1 MGEAK
6 RAPAPGPTL
15 VIVGGVA
22 AGMSAAAKA
31 RRCHEE
37 ARIVV
42 FEKGPA
48 VSYANCGLPYYLGG
62 VIRRREDLL
71 VTDPEFLWQ
80 RFRIEAKVGHEVVDI
95 DPAGRTVKVRDLAGG
110 RTFCQPYDKLVLAP
124 GAEAV
129 VPPIPGRELP
139 FVFTLKTLADTDR
152 LAAFLAEQQ
161 PRRAVVVGGGLIGV
175 EAAENLV
182 HRGIEVAMVEFLDR
196 PLAFL
201 DGEMAAVVAA
211 HLQAKGVA
219 LHLGERVV
227 AVEEEGGVRL
237 ASGRRL
243 ETDLVIMAVGVRPNL
258 ELARKAGL
266 VIGDAGGVLVDEYMQ
281 TSDPHIL
288 AAGDCVEKTLVVTGK
303 RQLLPMAAAAN
314 KEGRAAGANAM
325 GRRIA
330 VRPYAGTVIV
340 KVFDLAVAATG
351 LAEEAAL
358 REGFSPVVSYV
369 LEGHHAGYYPGAKL
383 LRLKLVADQQSG
395 RLLGAQAVGEAG
407 VDKRIDV
414 VACAIANHMRA
425 EDLLDLDLAYAP
437 PFGLARDPVIVAGMQ
452 FQNAMRG
459 EWQPVSPRWL
469 ADRLASGA
477 VEKDKDLQLLDV
489 RTAAEVRRTG
499 VLHKSARH
507 IPVDEL
513 RHRLAELAPDRETV
527 VYCAVGL
534 RSYVAA
540 RILAQRGFTNVK
552 VLAGGILSWPHA
564 LVR

>member
-1 MGEAK
+1 ME
-6 RAPAPGPTL
+6 L
-15 VIVGGVA
+15 VVIGGVA

-31 RRCHEE
+31 RRCRED

-62 VIRRREDLL
+62 VIRRRDDLL

-80 RFRIEAKVGHEVVDI
+80 RFRIEARVGHEVVDI
-95 DPAGRTVKVRDLAGG
+95 DAAGRTVTVRDLGTG
-110 RTFCQPYDKLVLAP
+110 RTFRQPYDKLVLAP

-129 VPPIPGRELP
+129 VPPVPGRDLP
-139 FVFTLKTLADTDR
+139 FVFTLKTLADSDR
-152 LAAFLAEQQ
+152 LAAFLARHR

-175 EAAENLV
+175 EVAENLT
-182 HRGIEVAMVEFLDR
+182 HRSVEVAMVEFLDR

-201 DGEMAAVVAA
+201 DPEMGAVVAA
-211 HLQAKGVA
+211 HLQDKGVA
-219 LHLGERVV
+219 LFLGERLA
-227 AVEEEGGVRL
+227 AVEQDGGVRL
-237 ASGRRL
+237 ASGRCL
-243 ETDLVIMAVGVRPNL
+243 QADLVVMAVGVRPCL

-266 VIGDAGGVLVDEYMQ
+266 AIGDAGGVEVDEYMQ

-288 AAGDCVEKTLVVTGK
+288 AAGDCVEKVMAVTGR

-314 KEGRAAGANAM
+314 KEGRAAGANAV

-330 VRPYAGTVIV
+330 VRPYTGTVIV

-351 LAEEAAL
+351 LSEEAAAK
-358 REGFSPVVSYV
+358 EGFTPVVSYV
-369 LEGHHAGYYPGAKL
+369 LDGHHAGYYPGAKP
-383 LRLKLVADQQSG
+383 LRLKLVADRESG
-395 RLLGAQAVGEAG
+395 RLLGAQGVGEAG

-414 VACAIANHMRA
+414 LACALANRMRA

-459 EWQPVSPRWL
+459 EWQPVSPGWL
-469 ADRLASGA
+469 AGRLASGP
-477 VEKDKDLQLLDV
+477 VGGEDGLQLLDV
-489 RTAAEVRRTG
+489 RTVAEVRRTG
-499 VLHKSARH
+499 TIHGRARH

-513 RHRLAELAPDRETV
+513 RDRLPELDPRRETV

-534 RSYVAA
+534 RSYVAG
-540 RILAQRGFTNVK
+540 RILAQHGFADVK